1 MNKNDIDY
9 DKLAE
14 TPFTDEELTQFKP
27 IEQVMPE
34 NLLNVLLSHQT
45 EMEEKGLM
53 PRKLTRG
60 KQKAPT
66 KQSVTIRLSREVI
79 DAFKATGQ
87 GWQTRINEALLQH
100 IHTSM

>member
-14 TPFTDEELTQFKP
+14 TPFTDEELAQFKP

-60 KQKAPT
+60 KQK
-66 KQSVTIRLSREVI
+66 VI